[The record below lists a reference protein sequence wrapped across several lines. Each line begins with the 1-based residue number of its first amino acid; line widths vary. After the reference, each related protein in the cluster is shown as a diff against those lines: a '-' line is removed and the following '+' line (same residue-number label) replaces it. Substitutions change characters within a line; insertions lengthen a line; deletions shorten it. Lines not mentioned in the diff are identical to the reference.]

1 MGEKAFVFD
10 HPINIA
16 LAYCMQDK
24 PLELFLQSID
34 NVHVFGPYLTGNDVL
49 NCLANHQIDILL
61 MDPVLPVLDGLG
73 VLDALATSK
82 NIHKP
87 AVFIYSSVYW
97 EQMMNLMQQKGVI
110 YFFVRPTTPQRIIQC
125 IFELLDLP
133 PLQRFI
139 KEESRILPNSF
150 DDEITYHIRAIG
162 VPAHL
167 KGYHYLRSAIR
178 MVSTS
183 DHPVHLPITTVIYP
197 KIAEE
202 FNTNPALVERAI
214 RHAIEVAWVRGNTEV
229 LDSYF
234 GYTVNDNK
242 GKPTNSEFIA
252 MIADKIRIKFSNQ
265 IG

>member
-1 MGEKAFVFD
+1 LD
-10 HPINIA
+10 CLTNHP
-16 LAYCMQDK
+16 
-24 PLELFLQSID
+24 
-34 NVHVFGPYLTGNDVL
+34 
-49 NCLANHQIDILL
+49 IDILL
-61 MDPVLPVLDGLG
+61 MDPVLPVLDGMG
-73 VLDALATSK
+73 VLDALAASN

-110 YFFVRPTTPQRIIQC
+110 YFFVRPTSPQRVVKC

-133 PLQRFI
+133 PLQHFMK
-139 KEESRILPNSF
+139 KEAPALSDSL
-150 DDEITYHIRAIG
+150 DDEITHHIRAIG

-178 MVSTS
+178 IVCNSS
-183 DHPVHLPITTVIYP
+183 QPVNLPITTVIYP

-202 FNTNPALVERAI
+202 FNTNPSLVERAI
-214 RHAIEVAWVRGNTEV
+214 RNAIEVAWVRGNTDV

-252 MIADKIRIKFSNQ
+252 MIADRIRIKLSDQ